1 MLRPHNPKRLPS
13 KVKLVG
19 LNVAN
24 TSNIAINRWRRRL
37 YWAEALTVHTLL
49 AVVYDV
55 DNMSAIFVYNNNN

>member
-1 MLRPHNPKRLPS
+1 
-13 KVKLVG
+13 
-19 LNVAN
+19 
-24 TSNIAINRWRRRL
+24 L